1 MNSRLRALV
10 ATLLCLG
17 FVGPAAAQTVTLRY
31 GQAFSA
37 LRSIFALPILVAE
50 REGYF
55 VREGLNFVTVP
66 IPGGGEK
73 LIEALHDGT
82 ADVSHVATP
91 FLIQAALKG
100 SDAVAV
106 VAEFNNPIYS
116 LIAKPEIKSYADLK
130 GKLLGVAAE
139 TGSITIS
146 IRKLLA
152 MKGLQATDYQAKFVD
167 GTPERLS
174 CLTAGDCVAV
184 PLGQP
189 QDFVAMRQ
197 GYRLL
202 GLSTE
207 AVPEFVYTVTA
218 VRRSWAEANK
228 DAVVAYARALAA
240 AFKFI
245 RDPAK
250 RNDVVRTI
258 VETTGFPEANAR
270 LTLALYFE
278 PDRKVLP
285 QRGEIDMKG
294 MATAIAFMGEAGILK
309 SADAGARAFRRS
321 AISAR
326 GGVEDG
332 ALAVVPKNRHRCTA
346 PVVKIPAW
354 TKRAKGGQHR
364 ARDPGFVRAK
374 TRSAW
379 ADHSRAF

>member
-1 MNSRLRALV
+1 MTHRLNVVLA
-10 ATLLCLG
+10 ALLCLCG
-17 FVGPAAAQTVTLRY
+17 VEPAAAQMVTLRY
-31 GQAFSA
+31 GQAYSA

-55 VREGLNFVTVP
+55 VREGLNFATVP
-66 IPGGGEK
+66 VPGGGEK

-82 ADVSHVATP
+82 ADIAHVATP
-91 FLIQAALKG
+91 FLIQAAMKG
-100 SDAVAV
+100 SDAVAF

-130 GKLLGVAAE
+130 GKLLGFAAE

-146 IRKLLA
+146 IRKLMA
-152 MKGLQATDYQAKFVD
+152 MNGLQRTDYQTKFVD

-174 CLTAGDCVAV
+174 CLTAGDCSAV

-218 VRRSWAEANK
+218 VRRSWGEANK
-228 DAVVAYARALAA
+228 QAVVGYTRALAS
-240 AFKFI
+240 AFKLI
-245 RDPAK
+245 RDPGK
-250 RNDVVRTI
+250 RDQVIRAI

-270 LTLALYFE
+270 LTMSLFFE

-285 QRGEIDMKG
+285 QQGEVDMKG
-294 MATAIAFMGEAGILK
+294 MAAAIAFMSEAGILK
-309 SADAGARAFRRS
+309 DPLPPPERFVDLQYLRAAG
-321 AISAR
+321 
-326 GGVEDG
+326 
-332 ALAVVPKNRHRCTA
+332 VP
-346 PVVKIPAW
+346 
-354 TKRAKGGQHR
+354 
-364 ARDPGFVRAK
+364 
-374 TRSAW
+374 
-379 ADHSRAF
+379 